1 VESLSK
7 TKEELSKNLSNV
19 LFGAQALKEM
29 LKEKGDEVEELEK
42 KLDIKEKTEE
52 EMVTHYSRLLEENR
66 GLEQEVHSVNL
77 QIFGMCE

>member
-1 VESLSK
+1 M
-7 TKEELSKNLSNV
+7 

-66 GLEQEVHSVNL
+66 GLEQEVHSLNL